1 MSISYNNYLCIQIPI
16 RGSRIY
22 SDVAGKQMKPFLTRE
37 FSNLSQRVKD
47 LDADN
52 GFLEHATQKLEKQ
65 SEGAR
70 LLIEISR
77 NMRKLRQLVTM
88 NLEEND
94 D

>member
-1 MSISYNNYLCIQIPI
+1 
-16 RGSRIY
+16 
-22 SDVAGKQMKPFLTRE
+22 MKPFLTRE
-37 FSNLSQRVKD
+37 LSNLSQRVKD

-52 GFLEHATQKLEKQ
+52 GFLEHAAQKLEKQ